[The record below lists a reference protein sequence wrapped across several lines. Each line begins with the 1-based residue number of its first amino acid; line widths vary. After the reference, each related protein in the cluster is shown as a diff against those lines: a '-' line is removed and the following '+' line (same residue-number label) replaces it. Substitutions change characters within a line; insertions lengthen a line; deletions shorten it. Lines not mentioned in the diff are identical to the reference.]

1 MSSTVP
7 TTRGPGRMASIEA
20 MGFTGIVFAVLT
32 LIGVEMLRGMPGW
45 SADHATVEQWLS
57 QSGNRTRLTAVVL
70 IMVVAS
76 IALLWF
82 IGTLRRRLG
91 AGEDQLFATVFLGSG
106 VLLIGLL
113 LTSVA
118 AFAVPA
124 TLAQHVNPATAAD
137 AYPASHGLG
146 MILITVIAPRL
157 SAVFML
163 SLANLGRITR
173 ALPRWLTLMSTA
185 AALFMLIAVT
195 TEIRIAWVLPAWAL
209 IVGIYIVSRRKH
221 LAAE

>member
-1 MSSTVP
+1 
-7 TTRGPGRMASIEA
+7 MASIEA
-20 MGFTGIVFAVLT
+20 MGFTGIVFAILT
-32 LIGVEMLRGMPGW
+32 LVGVELLRGMPGW

-57 QSGNRTRLTAVVL
+57 QSGHRTRLTAVVL

-91 AGEDQLFATVFLGSG
+91 TGEDQLFATVFLGSG
-106 VLLIGLL
+106 VLLIALL

-124 TLAQHVNPATAAD
+124 TLAQQASPAIAAD

-146 MILITVIAPRL
+146 ITLITVIAPRI

-163 SLANLGRITR
+163 SLANLGRVTG
-173 ALPRWLTLMSTA
+173 AFPRWLSLLSMA

-195 TEIRIAWVLPAWAL
+195 TEIRIAWVLPVWAL
-209 IVGIYIVSRRKH
+209 VVGIHIVSRRKH

>member
-1 MSSTVP
+1 MTAP
-7 TTRGPGRMASIEA
+7 TTREPGRMASIEA

-45 SADHATVEQWLS
+45 SADHAAVEQWFA
-57 QSGNRTRLTAVVL
+57 QSGNRTRLTSVVL

-91 AGEDQLFATVFLGSG
+91 QREDQLFATVFLGSG
-106 VLLIGLL
+106 VILIGLL

-124 TLAQHVNPATAAD
+124 TIAQQLSPAAAAD

-146 MILITVIAPRL
+146 MVLITIIAPRI

-163 SLANLGRITR
+163 SLANLARVTR
-173 ALPRWLTLMSTA
+173 AFPRWLTLLSTA

-195 TEIRIAWVLPAWAL
+195 TEIRIAWVLPAWSL
-209 IVGIYIVSRRKH
+209 VIGIYIVTQRKH
-221 LAAE
+221 LAPE

>member
-1 MSSTVP
+1 
-7 TTRGPGRMASIEA
+7 MASIEA
-20 MGFTGIVFAVLT
+20 MGFTGIVFAVLA
-32 LIGVEMLRGMPGW
+32 LIGVELLRGMPEW
-45 SADHATVEQWLS
+45 SADHAAVEQWFS

-91 AGEDQLFATVFLGSG
+91 TGEDQLFATVFLGSG
-106 VLLIGLL
+106 VILIGIL

-124 TLAQHVNPATAAD
+124 TIAQHVSPAAAAD

-146 MILITVIAPRL
+146 MILMTVIAPRV

-163 SLANLGRITR
+163 SLANLARVTG
-173 ALPRWLTLMSTA
+173 AFPRWLTLLSTA

-195 TEIRIAWVLPAWAL
+195 TSIHIAWVLPAWSL
-209 IVGIYIVSRRKH
+209 IIGIYIVTRRRH